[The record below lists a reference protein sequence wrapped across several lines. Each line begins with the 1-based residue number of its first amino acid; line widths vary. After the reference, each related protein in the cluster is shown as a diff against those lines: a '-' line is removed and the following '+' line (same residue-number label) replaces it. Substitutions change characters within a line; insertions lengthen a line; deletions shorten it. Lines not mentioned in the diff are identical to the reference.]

1 MNKLTNTTKHVLS
14 QSPRF
19 QADSFNGG
27 NVNLE
32 GTMNI
37 LKRGCE
43 QAQLIENRIGFTRDN
58 FNYMKEVTTG

>member
-19 QADSFNGG
+19 QADSLQFG
-27 NVNLE
+27 NLSLE

-37 LKRGCE
+37 LKRACE
-43 QAQLIENRIGFTRDN
+43 RAESIDKSIGFTRDN
-58 FNYMKEVTTG
+58 FNFMKEVATQ